1 MLLNSGRTS
10 PDSVTELIDF
20 YDRVNPVLSKWLAK
34 PTWTASDTAMLCAGF
49 APNECSSEKQAA
61 SNGEIST
68 VLDGVP
74 LDPDEYLPSNPV
86 LYGNLLRRFRDLR
99 IDVGTPKE
107 MMERLGVSRGIS
119 QAENGVKIAA
129 RDMLRREVID
139 QLHWLFIIGNAVG
152 LKLPA
157 IIPFGLVSALRGRHS
172 GHFSDKSQEG
182 TGTGTGSG
190 SGLRQ
195 PLVGPSSG
203 KSTSHNQH
211 VSDLLNIGPVQR
223 GFYTTEEVARLTN
236 LKYLT
241 LTKYA
246 RQRRPIAG
254 FSPYK
259 PQGAKAWR
267 WRDDQ
272 QQSAYEA
279 GNSTSH

>member
-1 MLLNSGRTS
+1 
-10 PDSVTELIDF
+10 
-20 YDRVNPVLSKWLAK
+20 
-34 PTWTASDTAMLCAGF
+34 MLCAGF

-61 SNGEIST
+61 SNGEVST

-99 IDVGTPKE
+99 IDIGTPKE

-119 QAENGVKIAA
+119 QAENGVKISTK
-129 RDMLRREVID
+129 DILRREVID

-157 IIPFGLVSALRGRHS
+157 IVPFGLVSALRGARS
-172 GHFSDKSQEG
+172 GHFADKSQEG
-182 TGTGTGSG
+182 TR

-195 PLVGPSSG
+195 SLVGSSSG
-203 KSTSHNQH
+203 KSTSHSQH
-211 VSDLLNIGPVQR
+211 VSDLPNIGPVQR

-272 QQSAYEA
+272 
-279 GNSTSH
+279 

>member
-1 MLLNSGRTS
+1 
-10 PDSVTELIDF
+10 
-20 YDRVNPVLSKWLAK
+20 
-34 PTWTASDTAMLCAGF
+34 MLCAGF

-61 SNGEIST
+61 SNGEVST

-99 IDVGTPKE
+99 IDIGTPKE

-119 QAENGVKIAA
+119 QAENGVKISTK
-129 RDMLRREVID
+129 DILRREVID

-157 IIPFGLVSALRGRHS
+157 IVPFGLVSALRGARS
-172 GHFSDKSQEG
+172 GHFADKSQEG
-182 TGTGTGSG
+182 TR

-195 PLVGPSSG
+195 PLVGSSSG

-211 VSDLLNIGPVQR
+211 VSDLPNIGPVQR

-272 QQSAYEA
+272 
-279 GNSTSH
+279 